1 MAGVAHAGLATMVT
15 LFARERS
22 VDERCCFSVCRV
34 MGEERLRR
42 PPAALIVADAP
53 SLGVTR

>member
-1 MAGVAHAGLATMVT
+1 MVA
-15 LFARERS
+15 LFARGRS
-22 VDERCCFSVCRV
+22 VDARCSSVCRV

-42 PPAALIVADAP
+42 PPEALIVADAP